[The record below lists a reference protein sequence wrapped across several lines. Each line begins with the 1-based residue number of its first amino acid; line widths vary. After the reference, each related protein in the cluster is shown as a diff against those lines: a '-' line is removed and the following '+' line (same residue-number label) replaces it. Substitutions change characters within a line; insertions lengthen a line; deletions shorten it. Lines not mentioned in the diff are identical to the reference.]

1 MYRHRNWLHAFVAS
15 LIGLTLLVVFA
26 LVLNGEE
33 ARAAA
38 EISGYVDETYPRQYA
53 DVGSTDGGQAAMYHQ
68 QSVSVWFQ
76 YGVSPSQDYTG
87 VEETFLLGE
96 AGSEWNNYGVD
107 AGMKVISTGIMR
119 PLIRFDI
126 SSIPY
131 WADVVEARLYLYAN
145 WYCER
150 RCNDPF
156 QVTAYK
162 LIRPWEETEASWY
175 MASSGDMWGQKGADD
190 TSDRH
195 FSAAGTTTIQETN
208 QWYNW
213 EITNLV
219 QDWVST
225 PAQNRGMILVG
236 SGSGLNIKRSFW
248 TSEHGS
254 ASQLPKLMVI
264 YEVSPDV
271 TPEPTSTPTITPFPT
286 GVPTPTPT
294 PRAIITSTVSNCMT
308 VGPAGHYPDSAD
320 LMLIWEG
327 DPTWARLYLDEAGVK
342 FENTILVNGQS
353 IGVSESWDSG
363 ALCAAGHTVMW
374 EIDPAILTPGWN
386 TVTITDD
393 EEAHD
398 SWGDKTWSATN
409 ARLVVAGDLDAPRYD
424 YRAITSSF
432 DGHQQLAMAQVPAS
446 YTGEEDVPLLIS
458 LPWWG
463 ANHLDAVYAK
473 GLEANERGWL
483 LAAPGLRGQ
492 HTASLPIQHDII
504 DLVNVM
510 KATYRVDPSRVYLT
524 GPSMGGMI
532 AATTAAKYPDVFAA
546 VVEEKGATNLA
557 AWHWECFN
565 DPSQRYRSDTIE
577 KEIGHTPATA
587 PFEYQRRS
595 SQSMGMNLMQV
606 PIAMLHGTSDGVVY
620 PHHAQDLYDAIG
632 PSYPW
637 VDCFYDADHHT
648 CLCWYEGDHSTP
660 LPYGVDWVFD
670 FLGSYT
676 LNDNPRELRI
686 RTDETKSYYWLH
698 IAQTGSV
705 HYWTYVEANY
715 DPYTSIINAS
725 VSDDRNSSVEISFD
739 LNWMG
744 LDPGVSYTVEDYD
757 LTAGDYAL
765 SVVAPVGGILT
776 VSVPNGNEHRF
787 DIYPDGASTLT
798 TLIYQQGLNGYSGVE
813 DTYLYGYEKDRNY
826 DGEWTLKVK
835 HDSIYSPLIY
845 FPLSEVPQNAVV
857 KSALLRLY
865 ITSRNYDRTLDSTFH
880 KMLRN
885 WVEDEATWNQASDA
899 EAWEEAGAKGSTD
912 RVDLPA
918 GTVRMESPEGWV
930 TLNLRSLAQD
940 WAASPEDN
948 RGLTLKGIGSQSV
961 IYSVASSDY
970 SATSKRPELTLK
982 YTLPTPTPLPTSTPT
997 ITPTPTSTSTPTLT
1011 PSATLIASPTPTATD
1026 IPQYGVVQGYIWND
1040 VNENGRLDAGENMLA
1055 GATVVVT
1062 NAIGEEVASYLTG
1075 PDGVY
1080 YFQLLAPATYRV
1092 TEYDPPGHFSTT
1104 ESTWEEH
1111 LTAGGS
1117 IEVNFGARPMPW
1129 FLPMIKK

>member
-1 MYRHRNWLHAFVAS
+1 VPMYTHRNWLHTFVAS

-26 LVLNGEE
+26 LTLNGEG
-33 ARAAA
+33 ARAAS
-38 EISGYVDETYPRQYA
+38 EISGSVGETHPRTDA
-53 DVGSTDGGQAAMYHQ
+53 DVGSVSGDQAVTYDQ
-68 QSVSVWFQ
+68 ESVTVWFQ

-87 VEETFLLGE
+87 VQETFLLGE
-96 AGSEWNNYGVD
+96 AGSEWSNCGVD

-119 PLIRFDI
+119 PLIRFDL

-150 RCNDPF
+150 RCHDPF
-156 QVTAYK
+156 QVTVYK

-175 MASSGDMWGQKGADD
+175 MASSGDMWGLAGADD
-190 TSDRH
+190 TSDRDL
-195 FSAAGTTTIQETN
+195 SAAGITTIQETN

-213 EITNLV
+213 EITSLV

-225 PAQNRGMILVG
+225 PEQNRGMILVG
-236 SGSGLNIKRSFW
+236 SGSSLNIKRSFW

-254 ASQLPKLMVI
+254 TSQLPKLMVI
-264 YEVSPDV
+264 YEVPPDV
-271 TPEPTSTPTITPFPT
+271 TPEPTNTPTTTPFPT

-294 PRAIITSTVSNCMT
+294 PRSIITSTVSNCMT
-308 VGPAGHYPDSAD
+308 VGPAGHHPNSTD

-327 DPTWARLYLDEAGVK
+327 EPTWARLYLDEAGVK

-353 IGVSESWDSG
+353 IGVSEPWDSG
-363 ALCAAGHTVMW
+363 SFCSAGHTVMW

-424 YRAITSSF
+424 LLAIPSSF
-432 DGHQQLAMAQVPAS
+432 DGHQQLAMAQVPVS
-446 YTGEEDVPLLIS
+446 YTGEEDVPLLVS

-463 ANHLDAVYAK
+463 ADEKAALYAK
-473 GLEANERGWL
+473 ALEANARGWL
-483 LAAPGLRGQ
+483 LAAPSLRGE
-492 HTASLPIQHDII
+492 HTASLPVQHDII

-510 KATYRVDPSRVYLT
+510 KDNYRVDPSRIYLT

-532 AATTAAKYPDVFAA
+532 AATTAAKYPDIFAA
-546 VVEEKGATNLA
+546 VVEEKGATNLVRWYNQSLGSA
-557 AWHWECFN
+557 ETLQYATKME
-565 DPSQRYRSDTIE
+565 E
-577 KEIGHTPATA
+577 EIGHPPSGPSGA

-595 SQSMGMNLMQV
+595 SQSMGMNLTHV
-606 PIAMLHGTSDGVVY
+606 PIAILHGTSDQRVQ
-620 PHHAQDLYDAIG
+620 PEHAQGLYDAIG

-637 VDCFYDADHHT
+637 QDCFYDADHHT
-648 CLCWYEGDHSTP
+648 CLCWYEGDHGTP

-670 FLGSYT
+670 FLSTYT
-676 LNDNPRELRI
+676 LNDNPPNLKI
-686 RTDETKSYYWLH
+686 RTDETKSYYWLN
-698 IAQTGSV
+698 IAQTGSD
-705 HYWTYVEANY
+705 HYWTYVEASY
-715 DPYTSIINAS
+715 DPSTSIINAS
-725 VSDDRNSSVEISFD
+725 VSDVRKSSVEIGFD

-757 LTAGDYAL
+757 LTTGDYAL
-765 SVVAPVGGILT
+765 STVAPVDGILT
-776 VSVPNGNEHRF
+776 VPVPNGNEHRF
-787 DIYPDGASTLT
+787 DIYPDGASMLT
-798 TLIYQQGLNGYSGVE
+798 TLVYQQGRDGYSGVE
-813 DTYLYGYEKDRNY
+813 DTYLYGYDKDKNY
-826 DGEWTLKVK
+826 HDAWTLKVK

-865 ITSRNYDRTLDSTFH
+865 ISGRYNDRTLDATFH
-880 KMLRN
+880 KILRN

-899 EAWEEAGAKGSTD
+899 EVWEEAGANGSAD
-912 RVDLPA
+912 RVDVPA

-930 TLNLRSLAQD
+930 TLNLRSLVQD
-940 WAASPEDN
+940 WVASPEDN
-948 RGLTLKGIGSQSV
+948 RGLTLKGSGSQSV
-961 IYSVASSDY
+961 TYDLVSSDNLGW
-970 SATSKRPELTLK
+970 TSKHPELTIK

-997 ITPTPTSTSTPTLT
+997 ITPTPTVT
-1011 PSATLIASPTPTATD
+1011 PSATLVASPTPTATD
-1026 IPQYGVVQGYIWND
+1026 IPEYGIVQGYVWND
-1040 VNENGRLDAGENMLA
+1040 VNENGQLDAGENMLA
-1055 GATVVVT
+1055 GAIVVVS

-1080 YFQLLAPATYRV
+1080 HFQLLAPATYRV

-1111 LTAGGS
+1111 LTVGES

-1129 FLPMIKK
+1129 FLPMIAK